1 MNRTLKRKIKK
12 TKVKQITRQ
21 YHDEYAYRG
30 HRTKTSW
37 KGVGPGDA
45 FNSNLDYR
53 ERLQAQR
60 IFYSMCKQAQKFAA
74 RLALGEL
81 PKDFKP
87 AIQPQLGPCYT
98 NYPAGFAVYAAIGL
112 TAFLEFKEWAGDRF
126 LSVHLK
132 EYLENPAKH
141 DDVSVDEE
149 TYKTVAQIVTEKVQT
164 RLLLADLARYKELS
178 SVEVYRLF
186 GASQQDLRF
195 ESVPEIL
202 EAVILYGDILPDW
215 KDLDLHYVTRVLFRK
230 LEEISEI
237 YFELLPATKSHE
249 FVALG
254 EEWVIDVCRTLAPH
268 LPPPREEEETNNSSH
283 MDRLQ
288 EEDANSEPRYSNRKK
303 LPEMTDHIPPLDEP
317 KAPALFPPKNP
328 IQQVLSDMVSS
339 MNVSANDANKDID
352 EEELEEVKAVAEVL
366 KQFNETIGQ
375 SCGQRQNWE
384 DIRSEIVER
393 TLKNSSFSKGPIEG
407 NPTDGH
413 SVTVPLGGNQ
423 EASGDI
429 YDRAVEL
436 SDNETAYQNLVGEAE
451 PITQSLKRILYPNV
465 EQIAETQNICSG
477 GTLDPARMAMALFSE
492 VIFKRYIILEE
503 PDKRGRPVLLIA
515 CDGSGSLDKDQMAML
530 KNMACSWLNATAM
543 SRIEVLAALFHSGE
557 YRKNQSGPLVQWMYH
572 PRKTPATGRKDAA
585 RALIS
590 LPDSGTGAQ
599 SDALSLAFMI
609 EEARKI
615 ARGRMVYLVLISDCA
630 WNRSFMTEMS
640 GQEEV
645 YNYFQWAYDEFGD
658 KLHTTLVAL
667 GVENETGFEDLLDKV
682 IKISQEELT
691 DHVTVADRISS
702 FVANC
707 IKEQRRHRHRN
718 RVG

>member
-1 MNRTLKRKIKK
+1 MKKTLKRKF
-12 TKVKQITRQ
+12 KQVSRL

-30 HRTKTSW
+30 HSTKTSW

-45 FNSNLDYR
+45 FNSNLDYP

-60 IFYSMCKQAQKFAA
+60 MFYSMCKQTQKFAA
-74 RLALGEL
+74 RLALGGL
-81 PKDFKP
+81 PENFKP
-87 AIQPQLGPCYT
+87 AVQPQLGPCYT
-98 NYPAGFAVYAAIGL
+98 IYPAGIAVYAAIGL
-112 TAFLEFKEWAGDRF
+112 TAFLEFKEWASDRF

-141 DDVSVDEE
+141 DDVWVDEE

-186 GASQQDLRF
+186 GASQQDMRF

-230 LEEISEI
+230 LEEVSEI
-237 YFELLPATKSHE
+237 YFEHLPTAKSHE
-249 FVALG
+249 LVLLG
-254 EEWVIDVCRTLAPH
+254 EDWVIEICRTLAPH
-268 LPPPREEEETNNSSH
+268 LPPPNEEEETKNRSH

-288 EEDANSEPRYSNRKK
+288 KEGEEIGPRYSNKK
-303 LPEMTDHIPPLDEP
+303 KSPEITDHIPPLDKP
-317 KAPALFPPKNP
+317 KVPALFPPKNR
-328 IQQVLSDMVSS
+328 IQQVLPDMTSSTNVGSDNTS
-339 MNVSANDANKDID
+339 KDSD
-352 EEELEEVKAVAEVL
+352 GEESEEVKEVVKVL
-366 KQFNETIGQ
+366 KQFNEALNQ
-375 SCGQRQNWE
+375 SCGQRENWE

-413 SVTVPLGGNQ
+413 SVNVPLGGK
-423 EASGDI
+423 EASGEI
-429 YDRAVEL
+429 YDRPVEL

-451 PITQSLKRILYPNV
+451 PITRSLKRILYPNV
-465 EQIAETQNICSG
+465 KQVAETQRICPG
-477 GTLDPARMAMALFSE
+477 GSLDPARMALAFFSE
-492 VIFKRYIILEE
+492 AIFKRYIIVEE

-515 CDGSGSLDKDQMAML
+515 CDGSGSLNKAQMAML
-530 KNMACSWLNATAM
+530 KNMACAWLIATAK

-572 PRKTPATGRKDAA
+572 PRKTPAISRKDAA
-585 RALIS
+585 RALVS
-590 LPDSGTGAQ
+590 LPDSGTGIQ
-599 SDALSLAFMI
+599 SDALSLAFML

-615 ARGRMVYLVLISDCA
+615 AKGRTIYLVLITDCA

-691 DHVTVADRISS
+691 DYVAVADRISS
-702 FVANC
+702 FVATC
-707 IKEQRRHRHRN
+707 IKEQRRHNRPN